1 MPTHRLTDT
10 MDPGE
15 PLDLALRALTYLLE
29 MSAWTDGHG
38 HLLPRIGAYTQTG
51 TPSRLLQ
58 RLWIDQRAR
67 EYRESQTG

>member
-15 PLDLALRALTYLLE
+15 PLALALKQLTYLLE
-29 MSAWTDGHG
+29 ITAWRDGQG
-38 HLLPRIGAYTQTG
+38 HTVPRIGALTQTG
-51 TPSRLLQ
+51 TPSRLLA
-58 RLWIDQRAR
+58 RLWVDRRTR